1 MAAAAQQGIGAG
13 VQRLN
18 EHRIGVRNVSTAKTE
33 TARNGRRSP
42 AAVMFAAVQQ
52 ENFIRALILAALVAG
67 FAFLTEGL
75 TISSGNISNILIQCA
90 IRGICACGQALVV
103 LVAGLDLSVSG
114 VVAVAL
120 MFGGSL
126 ITANPHYS
134 LLGAPLSPW
143 MVIPVM
149 LLIGVAF
156 GLANGALVSR
166 FRLPSLVVTLGTWQ
180 IGLGLAY
187 GITGTGYV
195 DQIPESIAFFGQGA
209 VLDVPMPVLILFA
222 IVVVTHLVLRNTTFG
237 NEIYAVGGNPRSAYF
252 SGVKIDNVKLAV
264 FAIAGLLYAVAAV
277 IAMSR
282 YLSST
287 LAQAG
292 GLELSTISAVAIGG
306 VSLSGGRGTIFGV
319 LLGTLIIGVIDDGL
333 SVMGVGSAY
342 TAISKGIIIVAAVI
356 LDNLRQR

>member
-1 MAAAAQQGIGAG
+1 MAAAAQQGISAG
-13 VQRLN
+13 VQRLTSIAPDQN
-18 EHRIGVRNVSTAKTE
+18 VGRGKSEMAPSGYRSASATVIG
-33 TARNGRRSP
+33 
-42 AAVMFAAVQQ
+42 AVQQ
-52 ENFIRALILAALVAG
+52 ENFIRVLILSALVVG

-75 TISSGNISNILIQCA
+75 TISSDNISNILVQCV

-114 VVAVAL
+114 VVALVL
-120 MFGGSL
+120 MCGGSL
-126 ITANPHYS
+126 ITNNLHYS
-134 LLGAPLSPW
+134 LFGAPLSPW
-143 MVIPVM
+143 IVIPIM

-166 FRLPSLVVTLGTWQ
+166 LRLPSLVVTLGTWQ

-195 DQIPESIAFFGQGA
+195 DHIPESIAFFGQGA
-209 VLDVPMPVLILFA
+209 VLDLPVPVLILFV
-222 IVVVTHLVLRNTTFG
+222 IVAVTHFVLRNTTFG
-237 NEIYAVGGNPRSAYF
+237 SEIYAVGGNPRSAYL
-252 SGVKIDNVKLAV
+252 SGVKIGDVKLAV

-282 YLSST
+282 YLSAT

-342 TAISKGIIIVAAVI
+342 TAILKGIIIVAAVI